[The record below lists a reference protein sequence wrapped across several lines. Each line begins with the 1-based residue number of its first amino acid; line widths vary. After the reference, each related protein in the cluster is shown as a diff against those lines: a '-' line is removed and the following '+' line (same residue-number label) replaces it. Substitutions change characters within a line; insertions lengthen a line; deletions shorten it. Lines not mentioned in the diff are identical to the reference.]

1 MGRLYAKK
9 VDKMA
14 QMTSPN
20 YSADVIRRPNTANYW
35 SPVYVFINI
44 NNIFISYQILDFYNI
59 VLLGIIWVACTFGS
73 FYSFR
78 ARGS

>member
-44 NNIFISYQILDFYNI
+44 NNIFI
-59 VLLGIIWVACTFGS
+59 
-73 FYSFR
+73 
-78 ARGS
+78 

>member
-1 MGRLYAKK
+1 MTVYLCTYTNNNEIWVDYMPKK

-35 SPVYVFINI
+35 SPVYVFIII
-44 NNIFISYQILDFYNI
+44 NNIFI
-59 VLLGIIWVACTFGS
+59 
-73 FYSFR
+73 
-78 ARGS
+78 